1 MSLCQYLKD
10 ETLEKYGTLST
21 SHRTLNATNQ
31 NNLNDKL
38 DIGLTLDITE
48 MAEWQLLSQSLRI
61 K

>member
-1 MSLCQYLKD
+1 MSLCQYWKD

-21 SHRTLNATNQ
+21 SPRTLNATNQ